1 MEQITLH
8 IGVTLK
14 QTTRSCGVND
24 PNRKTFR
31 FDKLAHRN
39 KTHTVGLSNL
49 KAWDNPPM
57 APPLY

>member
-1 MEQITLH
+1 MKQIIQH
-8 IGVTLK
+8 IGIILK
-14 QTTRSCGVND
+14 QTTRSCGLND

-31 FDKLAHRN
+31 FDKLANRN

>member
-14 QTTRSCGVND
+14 QNTRSCGVND

-31 FDKLAHRN
+31 FYKIEYRN
-39 KTHTVGLSNL
+39 ETYTVGLSSLNT
-49 KAWDNPPM
+49 WDNPPM
-57 APPLY
+57 APPLF